1 MKTRYFCDALK
12 TGTKLNRLIFSG
24 LEHLTV

>member
-12 TGTKLNRLIFSG
+12 TETKLNRSAFSG

>member
-12 TGTKLNRLIFSG
+12 TDTKLKISAVSG
-24 LEHLTV
+24 LEHLTA